1 MVLMVQEYNKLLL
14 ELSDLQR
21 ADVKRRRQ
29 ALEQLPVRIII
40 IVIIIIIIII
50 IIIVLPWAIE
60 ASFPRPSFPLSLL
73 LSFYYLFPFFTF
85 LFWEPSP

>member
-50 IIIVLPWAIE
+50 IIIVLP
-60 ASFPRPSFPLSLL
+60 
-73 LSFYYLFPFFTF
+73 
-85 LFWEPSP
+85 